1 MGTTN
6 DEMASVEH
14 NSSLNPLC
22 FECGQQHWTRE
33 NHLYNYQNEVDDDLV
48 CHICLQPLLQP
59 LDTPCGHTFCYKC
72 LRNFL
77 QEKDF
82 CPLDRKRLH
91 FKLCKK
97 SSILVH
103 KLLDKLFVL
112 CPFSSVCQEVMQRCD
127 LAAHLKNRCPGAS
140 HRRVALERRKTS
152 KPQSEAVCENG
163 HCVTD
168 CPGTVSPDAD
178 QTGTGTVPVEQN
190 FTSTAL
196 PLWTD
201 EPGLDNPAYE
211 ESAMTDSFPPMEYC
225 PVRTKRQLSNSCI
238 HLHRTNSN
246 ASSIWDFREEMLS
259 LTTEEATQP
268 LPSLPEGE
276 ITTIEI
282 HRSNPYIELGISIVG
297 GNETPLINI
306 VIQEVYRDGIIARD
320 GRLLAGDQILQVN
333 NFDISNV
340 SHNHARAVLS
350 QPCVA
355 LHLTV
360 LRERRFGS
368 RNHNHTDSSNSQRE
382 DSFQVTLHK
391 RDSSEQLG
399 IKLVRRT
406 DEPGVFILDLLEGG
420 LAAQDGRL
428 CSNDRVLAIN
438 GHDLKHGTPELAA
451 QIIQASGERVNLTIC
466 RPVKSQ
472 TVSILR
478 EAGTHAS
485 SQHQSQQLFHSRP
498 SSHKDLSQCVK
509 CQEKH
514 ITVKKEPHES
524 LGMTVA
530 GGRGSKSGELPI
542 FVTSV
547 QPQGC
552 LARDG
557 RIKRGDVLLNI
568 NGIDLTNLSH
578 SEAVAMLKAS
588 AASSV
593 VSLKT
598 LEVQI
603 VEEQSQANEE
613 QPSTISENEYDASWS
628 PSWVMWLGLP
638 SCLHSCHD
646 VVLRRSNLGSWGFSI
661 VGGYEESHTNQPFFI
676 KTIVLGTP
684 AYFDGRLKCGD
695 MIVAVNG
702 LSTVGMSHS
711 ALVPMLK
718 EQRNKVTLTVICW
731 PGSLI

>member
-6 DEMASVEH
+6 DEMVSVEQT
-14 NSSLNPLC
+14 SSLNPLC

-112 CPFSSVCQEVMQRCD
+112 CPFSSVCQEVMQRCE
-127 LAAHLKNRCPGAS
+127 LEAHLKNRCPGAS
-140 HRRVALERRKTS
+140 HRRVVLEKRKSS
-152 KPQSEAVCENG
+152 KLQTEAENENG
-163 HCVTD
+163 PNVIDH
-168 CPGTVSPDAD
+168 PGTLSPDTDHA
-178 QTGTGTVPVEQN
+178 GTGPVSVDQN
-190 FTSTAL
+190 FTPTTL
-196 PLWTD
+196 PAWTD
-201 EPGLDNPAYE
+201 EPGLDNPAFE
-211 ESAMTDSFPPMEYC
+211 ESTVADTTHQPP
-225 PVRTKRQLSNSCI
+225 T
-238 HLHRTNSN
+238 
-246 ASSIWDFREEMLS
+246 
-259 LTTEEATQP
+259 
-268 LPSLPEGE
+268 LPEGE

-340 SHNHARAVLS
+340 SHNRARAVLS
-350 QPCVA
+350 QPCLV

-368 RNHNHTDSSNSQRE
+368 RTHNHADSTSLR
-382 DSFQVTLHK
+382 DDGFQVTLHK

-406 DEPGVFILDLLEGG
+406 DESGVFILDLLEGG

-451 QIIQASGERVNLTIC
+451 QIIQASGERVNLTIS
-466 RPVKSQ
+466 RPARSQ
-472 TVSILR
+472 TVAILR
-478 EAGTHAS
+478 EAGTHNN
-485 SQHQSQQLFHSRP
+485 SQHQVQQLFHSRH
-498 SSHKDLSQCVK
+498 SSHKILSQCVT

-547 QPQGC
+547 QPHGC

-588 AASSV
+588 ATSSV
-593 VSLKT
+593 VALKT
-598 LEVQI
+598 LAVQI
-603 VEEQSQANEE
+603 VEEQTQTNEE

-638 SCLHSCHD
+638 SGLHSCHD

-661 VGGYEESHTNQPFFI
+661 VGGYEENHTNQPFFI

-711 ALVPMLK
+711 SLVPMLK
-718 EQRNKVTLTVICW
+718 EQRNKVTLTVVCW

>member
-1 MGTTN
+1 MGTTS
-6 DEMASVEH
+6 DEMVSVEQT
-14 NSSLNPLC
+14 SSSSFNPLC

-33 NHLYNYQNEVDDDLV
+33 NHLYNYQDEVDDDLV

-59 LDTPCGHTFCYKC
+59 IDTPCGHTFCCKC

-103 KLLDKLFVL
+103 KLLDKLLVL
-112 CPFSSVCQEVMQRCD
+112 CPFSSVCQDVMQRCD
-127 LAAHLKNRCPGAS
+127 LEAHLKNRCPGAS
-140 HRRVALERRKTS
+140 HQRAALERRKTN
-152 KPQSEAVCENG
+152 KTQTETENESG
-163 HCVTD
+163 TPVIEP
-168 CPGTVSPDAD
+168 PGTLSPEMDCS
-178 QTGTGTVPVEQN
+178 GMGMVPAERSL
-190 FTSTAL
+190 TSASL
-196 PLWTD
+196 PAWTE
-201 EPGLDNPAYE
+201 EPGLDNPAFE
-211 ESAMTDSFPPMEYC
+211 ESAAD
-225 PVRTKRQLSNSCI
+225 
-238 HLHRTNSN
+238 
-246 ASSIWDFREEMLS
+246 
-259 LTTEEATQP
+259 TTQQP
-268 LPSLPEGE
+268 LSLPEGE

-282 HRSNPYIELGISIVG
+282 HRSNPYIQLGISIVG

-306 VIQEVYRDGIIARD
+306 VIQEVYRDGVIARD

-333 NFDISNV
+333 NYNISSV
-340 SHNHARAVLS
+340 SHNYARAVLS
-350 QPCVA
+350 QPCST
-355 LHLTV
+355 LQLTV
-360 LRERRFGS
+360 LRERRFG
-368 RNHNHTDSSNSQRE
+368 RAHGHPDGAPRE
-382 DSFQVTLHK
+382 EVFQVVLHK
-391 RDSSEQLG
+391 RDSAEQLG

-428 CSNDRVLAIN
+428 SSNDRVLAIN

-451 QIIQASGERVNLTIC
+451 QVIQASGERVNLTIA
-466 RPVKSQ
+466 RTGKPQ
-472 TVSILR
+472 PGHTVR
-478 EAGTHAS
+478 EAGTQSS
-485 SQHQSQQLFHSRP
+485 SQHHAQLLGHSRP
-498 SSHKDLSQCVK
+498 SSHKVRHFVVFNSPSKDDRYKQDLAQCVT

-547 QPQGC
+547 PPHGC

-557 RIKRGDVLLNI
+557 RIKRGDILLNI

-588 AASSV
+588 AASPTV
-593 VSLKT
+593 ALKA
-598 LEVQI
+598 LEVQV
-603 VEEQSQANEE
+603 VEEAAQGPEE
-613 QPSTISENEYDASWS
+613 QLSAVSENEYDASWS
-628 PSWVMWLGLP
+628 PSWLMWLGLP
-638 SCLHSCHD
+638 SALRSCHD
-646 VVLRRSNLGSWGFSI
+646 VVLRRSYMGSWGFSI
-661 VGGYEESHTNQPFFI
+661 VGGYEENHTNQPFFI

-684 AYFDGRLKCGD
+684 AYYDGRLKCGD

-731 PGSLI
+731 PGSLV

>member
-1 MGTTN
+1 MGTTS
-6 DEMASVEH
+6 EELVSVEQT
-14 NSSLNPLC
+14 SSSSFNPLC

-59 LDTPCGHTFCYKC
+59 LDTPCGHTFCCKC

-91 FKLCKK
+91 FKSCKK

-103 KLLDKLFVL
+103 KLLDKLPVL
-112 CPFSSVCQEVMQRCD
+112 CPFSSVCQDVMQRCD
-127 LAAHLKNRCPGAS
+127 LQAHLENRCPGAA
-140 HRRVALERRKTS
+140 HRRLALERRKTGRTQTETES
-152 KPQSEAVCENG
+152 ENG
-163 HCVTD
+163 PTTIGPPSTLSPEAD
-168 CPGTVSPDAD
+168 CSGSGTAPTERNCIPACLLS
-178 QTGTGTVPVEQN
+178 
-190 FTSTAL
+190 
-196 PLWTD
+196 WTE
-201 EPGLDNPAYE
+201 EPGLDNPAFE
-211 ESAMTDSFPPMEYC
+211 E
-225 PVRTKRQLSNSCI
+225 
-238 HLHRTNSN
+238 N
-246 ASSIWDFREEMLS
+246 AAADTLQ
-259 LTTEEATQP
+259 QP
-268 LPSLPEGE
+268 LSLPEGE

-282 HRSNPYIELGISIVG
+282 HRSHPYIQLGMSIVG

-333 NFDISNV
+333 NCNISNV
-340 SHNHARAVLS
+340 SHNYARAVLS
-350 QPCVA
+350 QPCST
-355 LHLTV
+355 LQLTV
-360 LRERRFGS
+360 LRERRFGNRTHGHS
-368 RNHNHTDSSNSQRE
+368 DGSSPRE
-382 DSFQVTLHK
+382 EVFPVVLHK
-391 RDSSEQLG
+391 RDSGEQLG

-428 CSNDRVLAIN
+428 SSSDRVLAIN

-451 QIIQASGERVNLTIC
+451 QIIQASGERVDLTIA
-466 RPVKSQ
+466 RPGKSQ
-472 TVSILR
+472 PGNPVR
-478 EAGTHAS
+478 DAGAQSS
-485 SQHQSQQLFHSRP
+485 SQHHAQPLYHNRP
-498 SSHKDLSQCVK
+498 SSHKDLAQCVT

-547 QPQGC
+547 PPHGC

-557 RIKRGDVLLNI
+557 RIKRGDILLNI

-588 AASSV
+588 AASSAV
-593 VSLKT
+593 VLKA
-598 LEVQI
+598 LEVQV
-603 VEEQSQANEE
+603 VEEATQTTEE
-613 QPSTISENEYDASWS
+613 QLSTFSENEYDANWS

-638 SCLHSCHD
+638 SALHSCHD
-646 VVLRRSNLGSWGFSI
+646 IVLRRSYLGSWGFSI
-661 VGGYEESHTNQPFFI
+661 VGGYEENHTNQPFFI

-684 AYFDGRLKCGD
+684 AYYDGRLKCGD

-731 PGSLI
+731 PGSLV

>member
-1 MGTTN
+1 MGTTS
-6 DEMASVEH
+6 DEMVSVEQT
-14 NSSLNPLC
+14 SSSSFNPLC

-59 LDTPCGHTFCYKC
+59 LDTPCGHTFCCKC

-103 KLLDKLFVL
+103 KLLDKLLVL
-112 CPFSSVCQEVMQRCD
+112 CPFSSVCQDVMQRCD
-127 LAAHLKNRCPGAS
+127 LEAHLKNRCPGAS
-140 HRRVALERRKTS
+140 HRRLALERRKTG
-152 KPQSEAVCENG
+152 KTQTEIENENG
-163 HCVTD
+163 TTMIDVPGTLSPEMD
-168 CPGTVSPDAD
+168 CPGT
-178 QTGTGTVPVEQN
+178 GTAPAERSL
-190 FTSTAL
+190 TSASL
-196 PLWTD
+196 PTWTE
-201 EPGLDNPAYE
+201 EPGLDNPAFE
-211 ESAMTDSFPPMEYC
+211 ESAATDTTQQ
-225 PVRTKRQLSNSCI
+225 PV
-238 HLHRTNSN
+238 
-246 ASSIWDFREEMLS
+246 
-259 LTTEEATQP
+259 
-268 LPSLPEGE
+268 SLPEGK

-282 HRSNPYIELGISIVG
+282 HRSNPYIQLGISIVG

-333 NFDISNV
+333 NCNISNV
-340 SHNHARAVLS
+340 SHNYARAALS
-350 QPCVA
+350 QPCTT
-355 LHLTV
+355 LQLTV
-360 LRERRFGS
+360 LRERRFGNRTHS
-368 RNHNHTDSSNSQRE
+368 HSDGSSPRE
-382 DSFQVTLHK
+382 EIFHVVLHK
-391 RDSSEQLG
+391 RDSAEQLG

-428 CSNDRVLAIN
+428 SSNDRVLAIN

-451 QIIQASGERVNLTIC
+451 QIIQDLT
-466 RPVKSQ
+466 
-472 TVSILR
+472 
-478 EAGTHAS
+478 
-485 SQHQSQQLFHSRP
+485 
-498 SSHKDLSQCVK
+498 QCVT

-547 QPQGC
+547 PPHGC

-557 RIKRGDVLLNI
+557 RIKRGDILLNI

-588 AASSV
+588 AASPAV
-593 VSLKT
+593 VLKA

-603 VEEQSQANEE
+603 VEEAAQATEE
-613 QPSTISENEYDASWS
+613 QPDTFSENEYDASWS

-638 SCLHSCHD
+638 SALHSCHD
-646 VVLRRSNLGSWGFSI
+646 IVLRRSYLGSWGFSI
-661 VGGYEESHTNQPFFI
+661 VGGYEENHTNQPFFI

-684 AYFDGRLKCGD
+684 AYYDGRLKCGD

-731 PGSLI
+731 PGSLV

>member
-1 MGTTN
+1 MGTTG
-6 DEMASVEH
+6 DDMASVEQ
-14 NSSLNPLC
+14 NASLNPLC

-103 KLLDKLFVL
+103 KLLDKLLVL

-152 KPQSEAVCENG
+152 KLQAEAEG
-163 HCVTD
+163 ESG
-168 CPGTVSPDAD
+168 PGGTEHPSSLSTDAD
-178 QTGTGTVPVEQN
+178 QGIVPAEQS
-190 FTSTAL
+190 FMSPAL
-196 PLWTD
+196 PTWTD
-201 EPGLDNPAYE
+201 EPGIDNPPFE
-211 ESAMTDSFPPMEYC
+211 ESTVADTNQQPP
-225 PVRTKRQLSNSCI
+225 T
-238 HLHRTNSN
+238 
-246 ASSIWDFREEMLS
+246 
-259 LTTEEATQP
+259 
-268 LPSLPEGE
+268 LPEGE

-333 NFDISNV
+333 SFDISNV

-350 QPCVA
+350 QPCSV

-368 RNHNHTDSSNSQRE
+368 RTHNHADGTGSLRE

-451 QIIQASGERVNLTIC
+451 QVIQASGERVNLIIS
-466 RPVKSQ
+466 RPLKSQ
-472 TVSILR
+472 TVSVIR
-478 EAGTHAS
+478 DTGTHNS
-485 SQHQSQQLFHSRP
+485 NPHQHQSQQLFHSRP
-498 SSHKDLSQCVK
+498 NSHKDLSQCVT

-547 QPQGC
+547 QPHGC

-593 VSLKT
+593 VALKA

-603 VEEQSQANEE
+603 VEEQPQANEE
-613 QPSTISENEYDASWS
+613 QLSTISENEYDASWS

-661 VGGYEESHTNQPFFI
+661 VGGYEENHTNQPFFI

>member
-1 MGTTN
+1 
-6 DEMASVEH
+6 
-14 NSSLNPLC
+14 PLC

-33 NHLYNYQNEVDDDLV
+33 NHLYNYQDEVDDDLV

-59 LDTPCGHTFCYKC
+59 LDTPCGHTFCCKC

-82 CPLDRKRLH
+82 CPLDRKKLH
-91 FKLCKK
+91 FKSCKK

-103 KLLDKLFVL
+103 KLLDKLL
-112 CPFSSVCQEVMQRCD
+112 ISCPFSSVCHDVMQRCD
-127 LAAHLKNRCPGAS
+127 LEGHLKNRCPGAS
-140 HRRVALERRKTS
+140 HRRAALEKRKTS
-152 KPQSEAVCENG
+152 KTQMEIENENG
-163 HCVTD
+163 TTVTD
-168 CPGTVSPDAD
+168 LPAALSPEMDCSGR
-178 QTGTGTVPVEQN
+178 TL
-190 FTSTAL
+190 TSASL
-196 PLWTD
+196 PSWTE
-201 EPGLDNPAYE
+201 EPGLDNPAFE
-211 ESAMTDSFPPMEYC
+211 ESPAGDSTCRPRLCSPPCLKSGVPSFLPTSPRC
-225 PVRTKRQLSNSCI
+225 PPTCVVFLFKQLTLRYGS
-238 HLHRTNSN
+238 H
-246 ASSIWDFREEMLS
+246 
-259 LTTEEATQP
+259 TTEVTLLGVHPWGHKESDTTTPQP
-268 LPSLPEGE
+268 LSLPEGE

-282 HRSNPYIELGISIVG
+282 HRSNPFIRLGISIVG

-306 VIQEVYRDGIIARD
+306 VIQEVYRDGVIAKD

-333 NFDISNV
+333 NYNISSV
-340 SHNHARAVLS
+340 SHNYARAVLS
-350 QPCVA
+350 QPCST
-355 LHLTV
+355 LQLTV

-368 RNHNHTDSSNSQRE
+368 RAHGHPEGSSPRE
-382 DSFQVTLHK
+382 EVFPVVLHK
-391 RDSSEQLG
+391 RDSAEQLG

-428 CSNDRVLAIN
+428 SSNDRVLAIN

-451 QIIQASGERVNLTIC
+451 QIIQASGERVSLTIA
-466 RPVKSQ
+466 RPGKPQPGS
-472 TVSILR
+472 TVR
-478 EAGTHAS
+478 EAGTQSS
-485 SQHQSQQLFHSRP
+485 SQHHTQTLPYNRP
-498 SSHKDLSQCVK
+498 SSHKDLAQCVT

-514 ITVKKEPHES
+514 ITIKKEPHES

-547 QPQGC
+547 PPHGC

-557 RIKRGDVLLNI
+557 RIKRGDILLNI

-588 AASSV
+588 ATSPTVA
-593 VSLKT
+593 LKA
-598 LEVQI
+598 LEVQV
-603 VEEQSQANEE
+603 VEEAAQGLDE
-613 QPSTISENEYDASWS
+613 PLSTVSENEYDASWS

-638 SCLHSCHD
+638 SALHSCHD
-646 VVLRRSNLGSWGFSI
+646 IVLRRSYLGSWGFSI
-661 VGGYEESHTNQPFFI
+661 VGGYEENHTNQPFFI

-684 AYFDGRLKCGD
+684 AYYDGRLKCGD

-731 PGSLI
+731 PGSLV

>member
-1 MGTTN
+1 MGTTS
-6 DEMASVEH
+6 DEMVSVDP
-14 NSSLNPLC
+14 NSSSSSFNPLC

-33 NHLYNYQNEVDDDLV
+33 NHLYNYQDEVDDDLV

-59 LDTPCGHTFCYKC
+59 LDTPCGHTFCCKC

-103 KLLDKLFVL
+103 KLLDKLLVL
-112 CPFSSVCQEVMQRCD
+112 CPFSSVCQDVMQRCD
-127 LAAHLKNRCPGAS
+127 LEAHLKNRCPGAS
-140 HRRVALERRKTS
+140 LRRAALERRKRS
-152 KPQSEAVCENG
+152 KAQSEVESESGAAVPELP
-163 HCVTD
+163 VTLPPD
-168 CPGTVSPDAD
+168 VDGAGPGLAPAE
-178 QTGTGTVPVEQN
+178 QTPTP
-190 FTSTAL
+190 APL
-196 PLWTD
+196 PAWPE
-201 EPGLDNPAYE
+201 EPGLDNPAFE
-211 ESAMTDSFPPMEYC
+211 ESPAADAA
-225 PVRTKRQLSNSCI
+225 Q
-238 HLHRTNSN
+238 
-246 ASSIWDFREEMLS
+246 
-259 LTTEEATQP
+259 QP
-268 LPSLPEGE
+268 LSLPEGE

-282 HRSNPYIELGISIVG
+282 HRSNPYIQLGISIVG

-333 NFDISNV
+333 NHDISSV
-340 SHNHARAVLS
+340 SHNYARAVLS
-350 QPCVA
+350 QPCST
-355 LHLTV
+355 LQLTV
-360 LRERRFGS
+360 LRERRFGG
-368 RNHNHTDSSNSQRE
+368 RAHGQAEGGAARE
-382 DSFQVTLHK
+382 EVFQVVLHK
-391 RDSSEQLG
+391 RDSAEQLG

-428 CSNDRVLAIN
+428 SSNDRVLAIN

-451 QIIQASGERVNLTIC
+451 QVIQASGERVNLTIA
-466 RPVKSQ
+466 RPGKPQPGNSV
-472 TVSILR
+472 R
-478 EAGTHAS
+478 EAGAQSS
-485 SQHQSQQLFHSRP
+485 SQHHAQPLCYSRP
-498 SSHKDLSQCVK
+498 GSHKDLSQCVT

-514 ITVKKEPHES
+514 ITIKKEPHES

-547 QPQGC
+547 PPHGC

-557 RIKRGDVLLNI
+557 RIKRGDILLNI

-588 AASSV
+588 TASPTV
-593 VSLKT
+593 ALKA
-598 LEVQI
+598 LEVQV
-603 VEEQSQANEE
+603 VEEAAQGPDE
-613 QPSTISENEYDASWS
+613 QPSTFSENEYDASWS

-638 SCLHSCHD
+638 SALHSCHD
-646 VVLRRSNLGSWGFSI
+646 VVLRRSYLGSWGFSI
-661 VGGYEESHTNQPFFI
+661 VGGYEENHTNQPFFI

-684 AYFDGRLKCGD
+684 AYYDGRLKCGD

-731 PGSLI
+731 PGSLV

>member
-1 MGTTN
+1 MGTTG
-6 DEMASVEH
+6 DDMAAVEQ
-14 NSSLNPLC
+14 NASLNPLC

-140 HRRVALERRKTS
+140 HRRVALERRKTG
-152 KPQSEAVCENG
+152 KLQTEAEGDSGVG
-163 HCVTD
+163 
-168 CPGTVSPDAD
+168 GTEQPSSLSPDAD
-178 QTGTGTVPVEQN
+178 QGIVPAEQS
-190 FTSTAL
+190 FTSPAL
-196 PLWTD
+196 PAWTD
-201 EPGLDNPAYE
+201 EPSIDNPPFE
-211 ESAMTDSFPPMEYC
+211 ENTVADTNQQPP
-225 PVRTKRQLSNSCI
+225 T
-238 HLHRTNSN
+238 
-246 ASSIWDFREEMLS
+246 
-259 LTTEEATQP
+259 
-268 LPSLPEGE
+268 LPEGE

-333 NFDISNV
+333 SFDISNV

-350 QPCVA
+350 QPCSV

-360 LRERRFGS
+360 LRERRFGG
-368 RNHNHTDSSNSQRE
+368 RTHTHGDSPSPVRE

-451 QIIQASGERVNLTIC
+451 QVIQASGERVNLIISRTL
-466 RPVKSQ
+466 KSQ
-472 TVSILR
+472 TVSIIR
-478 EAGTHAS
+478 DTGTHNS
-485 SQHQSQQLFHSRP
+485 NSYQHQSQQLFHSRP
-498 SSHKDLSQCVK
+498 NSHKDLSQCVT

-547 QPQGC
+547 QPHGC

-593 VSLKT
+593 VALKA

-603 VEEQSQANEE
+603 VEEPQANEE
-613 QPSTISENEYDASWS
+613 QLSTISENEYDASWS

-661 VGGYEESHTNQPFFI
+661 VGGYEENHTNQPFFI

>member
-1 MGTTN
+1 MGTTS
-6 DEMASVEH
+6 DEMGSVEQT
-14 NSSLNPLC
+14 SSSSFNPLC

-33 NHLYNYQNEVDDDLV
+33 NHLYNYQDEVDDDLV

-59 LDTPCGHTFCYKC
+59 LDTPCGHTFCCKC

-82 CPLDRKRLH
+82 CPLDRKKLH
-91 FKLCKK
+91 FKSCKK

-103 KLLDKLFVL
+103 KLLDKLL
-112 CPFSSVCQEVMQRCD
+112 ISCPFSSVCHDVMQRCD
-127 LAAHLKNRCPGAS
+127 LEGHLKNRCPGAS
-140 HRRVALERRKTS
+140 HRRAALEKRKTS
-152 KPQSEAVCENG
+152 KTQMEIENENG
-163 HCVTD
+163 TTVTD
-168 CPGTVSPDAD
+168 LPAALSPETDCSGRAL
-178 QTGTGTVPVEQN
+178 
-190 FTSTAL
+190 TSASL
-196 PLWTD
+196 PSWTE
-201 EPGLDNPAYE
+201 EPGLDNPAFE
-211 ESAMTDSFPPMEYC
+211 ESPAGD
-225 PVRTKRQLSNSCI
+225 
-238 HLHRTNSN
+238 
-246 ASSIWDFREEMLS
+246 
-259 LTTEEATQP
+259 TTPQP
-268 LPSLPEGE
+268 LSLPEGE

-282 HRSNPYIELGISIVG
+282 HRSNPFIRLGISIVG

-306 VIQEVYRDGIIARD
+306 VIQEVYRDGVIAKD

-333 NFDISNV
+333 NYNISSV
-340 SHNHARAVLS
+340 SHNYARAVLS
-350 QPCVA
+350 QPCST
-355 LHLTV
+355 LQLTV

-368 RNHNHTDSSNSQRE
+368 RAHGHPEGSSPRE
-382 DSFQVTLHK
+382 EVFPVVLHK
-391 RDSSEQLG
+391 RDSAEQLG

-428 CSNDRVLAIN
+428 SSNDRVLAIN

-451 QIIQASGERVNLTIC
+451 QIIQASGERVSLTIA
-466 RPVKSQ
+466 RPGKPQPGS
-472 TVSILR
+472 TVR
-478 EAGTHAS
+478 EAGTQSS
-485 SQHQSQQLFHSRP
+485 SQHHTQTLPYNRP
-498 SSHKDLSQCVK
+498 SSHKDLAQCVT

-514 ITVKKEPHES
+514 ITIKKEPHES

-547 QPQGC
+547 PPHGC

-557 RIKRGDVLLNI
+557 RIKRGDILLNI

-588 AASSV
+588 ATSPTVA
-593 VSLKT
+593 LKA
-598 LEVQI
+598 LEVQV
-603 VEEQSQANEE
+603 VEEAAQGLDE
-613 QPSTISENEYDASWS
+613 PLSTVSENEYDASWS

-638 SCLHSCHD
+638 SALHSCHD
-646 VVLRRSNLGSWGFSI
+646 IVLRRSYLGSWGFSI
-661 VGGYEESHTNQPFFI
+661 VGGYEENHTNQPFFI

-684 AYFDGRLKCGD
+684 AYYDGRLKCGD

-731 PGSLI
+731 PGSLV